1 MTRGLWDRSVWAP
14 LIPIYRGA
22 WHLRCPERRV
32 LPRNRGIGQGARSER
47 EAERESIQ
55 EGAKNSRTENWE
67 TTGKGRAGTKS
78 RNERGNERRRERGG
92 KKRKAERAKQRQ
104 TKRDEEKGRRVPR
117 NKATENVTLEAVN
130 WSVPVLVARSQRFAR
145 IPVPRDVS
153 ICLDDREEIS
163 SGPRGKQL
171 QTAKLLQWHS
181 EFCSCIYMYHIT
193 VKDIV

>member
-1 MTRGLWDRSVWAP
+1 MGRGPGARGKLREKVYKRERKTRGRK
-14 LIPIYRGA
+14 I
-22 WHLRCPERRV
+22 
-32 LPRNRGIGQGARSER
+32 
-47 EAERESIQ
+47 
-55 EGAKNSRTENWE
+55 
-67 TTGKGRAGTKS
+67 
-78 RNERGNERRRERGG
+78 ERRREKDEQGRRAETREGMNEGGREG
-92 KKRKAERAKQRQ
+92 KKRKAEREKERRRAKQRQ

-171 QTAKLLQWHS
+171 QTAKLLR
-181 EFCSCIYMYHIT
+181 
-193 VKDIV
+193 